1 MIKAT
6 FILGF
11 LYMAKE
17 MKELNSRT
25 VATLSFKSKLL
36 LLINPLNHK
45 LYSVL
50 FCPNAEIII
59 FIKRIKVHSKGP
71 SHQDKKS
78 DVRASTGDWVAK

>member
-1 MIKAT
+1 MIKAI

-11 LYMAKE
+11 LYMAEE
-17 MKELNSRT
+17 MKELNSHI
-25 VATLSFKSKLL
+25 VAALSFTSKLL

-50 FCPNAEIII
+50 FFPNAEIII
-59 FIKRIKVHSKGP
+59 FKRIKVHSKGQ

-78 DVRASTGDWVAK
+78 DERVSTGDWVAK

>member
-59 FIKRIKVHSKGP
+59 FKRIKVHSKGP

-78 DVRASTGDWVAK
+78 DARASTGNWVAK